1 METFLEGIVLGL
13 SITAPIG
20 PTNIEVIRRGLK
32 HGWKSAAA
40 FCLGVETA
48 LILYLLLV
56 LSGLSFLTESE
67 IFTTVLLT
75 IGTIVL
81 FHLAY
86 GAARDFFKKEEIDLS
101 CKAASGRQFLPGLGL
116 TISNPAVLLLWTGI
130 MGASLSAGVSHP
142 QGRLL
147 AIGILAGVSIF
158 FTFLTSVIH
167 WGKRFVSGR
176 NFRYVS
182 LAASLV
188 LLSFGVKFGHQLIM
202 NVGAE

>member
-13 SITAPIG
+13 SITAPVG

-32 HGWKSAAA
+32 EGWKSAAA
-40 FCLGVETA
+40 FCLGVVAA
-48 LILYLLLV
+48 LILYLSV
-56 LSGLSFLTESE
+56 VVSGLALVAESE
-67 IFTTVLLT
+67 ALHTALLI

-86 GAARDFFKKEEIDLS
+86 EAARDFFKKKEMDLS
-101 CKAASGRQFLPGLGL
+101 GKTDGRKQFLPGLVL

-130 MGASLSAGVSHP
+130 MGANLSAGDGS
-142 QGRLL
+142 GLL
-147 AIGILAGVSIF
+147 AIGILAGVAIF
-158 FTFLTSVIH
+158 FTFLTSLVH

-176 NFRYVS
+176 NFRYLS

-188 LLSFGVKFGHQLIM
+188 LLSFGVKFGYQLIM
-202 NVGAE
+202 RSGGA